1 MSNKTIGLYARP
13 SNTGSKDW
21 VIVEM
26 RENGG
31 ETNLRDSD
39 GEPTITNSN
48 NHAIIR
54 YPSGRKE
61 MYDFAT
67 GHLRGI

>member
-1 MSNKTIGLYARP
+1 MSNKTIGLYARRGAG
-13 SNTGSKDW
+13 NYW

-31 ETNLRDSD
+31 ETNIATED

-54 YPSGRKE
+54 YANGRRD

-67 GHLRGI
+67 QNFRGI